1 MKQIAIDGPAGAGKS
16 TIAKQLSKDLGYVYI
31 DTGAMYRTIALYCLK
46 KEADLDD
53 EELISALCSEAEIDI
68 RYLDGVQHM
77 FLGEEDVSE
86 AIRTE
91 QVSQAAS
98 AVSKYPKVRM
108 RLVEMQRELAKQY
121 DVVMDG
127 RDIGT
132 HVLPDASLK
141 IYLTASVDVRAERRY
156 KEYLAKGLPCDLE
169 EMKKDIAE
177 RDHNG
182 NIHHLEKRR
191 MPLKWTLQTCRSRKL
206 FQRSGSL
213 SNECDLSGDRRFLF
227 WRGKSDQSCP

>member
-1 MKQIAIDGPAGAGKS
+1 MKQIAIGGPAGAGKS

-46 KEADLDD
+46 KEADLDN
-53 EELISALCSEAEIDI
+53 EELVSALCSEAEIDI

-98 AVSKYPKVRM
+98 AVSKYPKVRT
-108 RLVEMQRELAKQY
+108 RLVEMQRE
-121 DVVMDG
+121 
-127 RDIGT
+127 
-132 HVLPDASLK
+132 LPDASLK

-156 KEYLAKGLPCDLE
+156 KEYLEKGLPCDLE

-177 RDHNG
+177 RDHNDMTREHSPLRKAEDA
-182 NIHHLEKRR
+182 IEVDTSY
-191 MPLKWTLQTCRSRKL
+191 MPISEVVSTIRELIK
-206 FQRSGSL
+206 
-213 SNECDLSGDRRFLF
+213 
-227 WRGKSDQSCP
+227 